1 MKQKDTEER
10 QEKVQE
16 LFERAEERKEKVEMR
31 VAAMQSIRIKILAL
45 VAGAAVAV
53 GLVSVL
59 LFSTMIKKEIKTL
72 VFDYMYDLAK
82 AYQNTIEK
90 NLEDLDGDTPDESFW
105 GKLAGDVSISDMD
118 GSYAYIV
125 SRDGIMCYHPT
136 ADKIGKPV
144 ENAVVSEVVSKLKA
158 GTVPEPAAV
167 EYDFNGTR
175 KYAAYSVTGDG
186 SYIFVITVDESE
198 AMAEADK
205 VMAVCT
211 VGGILSIL
219 LCLIMAFLFCNMI
232 VQPIQK
238 ITEITL
244 QIANLDFRNNQAQ
257 RKMSARRDEIG
268 AMSQAIDSLR
278 AVLVRVI
285 GKITE
290 QSEELFQAS
299 EQMNQKAETVFTTVE
314 QVDRA
319 VQEMAD
325 GATSQA
331 DETQRATE
339 NVVAIGNMI
348 EESNEQMEEL
358 RENAR
363 GMRSAG
369 NEAVQTLGKLDE
381 INRQAVGA
389 IDIIYEQ
396 TNTTNE
402 SALKIREATGLITSI
417 AEETNLLSL
426 NATIEAARAGEQGRG
441 FAVVAGQIQ
450 KLAEQSNESAR
461 KIEEI
466 ISLLL
471 TDSQKAVDTM
481 DEVKQV
487 MNLQNEN
494 VVKTRERFSEVQEG
508 ISKTIDGIRNVAGKL
523 SEIDRARTQVVD
535 VVQNLTAIA
544 EENAA
549 GTEETS
555 ASVTEVGNHMMG
567 ITQNSGELRQIAD
580 SLDQEMKAFRM

>member
-1 MKQKDTEER
+1 MEQRSTKER
-10 QEKVQE
+10 QERVQE
-16 LFERAEERKEKVEMR
+16 LLERAEEKREKVELR
-31 VAAMQSIRIKILAL
+31 VAARQSIRVKIMAL

-53 GLVSVL
+53 GLVAL
-59 LFSTMIKKEIKTL
+59 LVFSTVIKKEIKSL
-72 VFDYMYDLAK
+72 VFDYMYDLTK
-82 AYQNTIEK
+82 SYQNVMEK
-90 NLEDLDGDTPDESFW
+90 SLEELGDGTPDAAFW
-105 GKLAGDVSISDMD
+105 EELAGDISISDME
-118 GSYAYIV
+118 GSYAYV
-125 SRDGIMCYHPT
+125 VAADGTMCYHPT

-144 ENAVVSEVVSKLKA
+144 ENAVVSGVVSSLQS
-158 GTVPEPAAV
+158 GVVPEPETV
-167 EYDFNGTR
+167 EYDFNGKS

-186 SYIFVITVDESE
+186 SYIFVITVDEKE

-205 VMAVCT
+205 VTAVCA
-211 VGGILSIL
+211 VGAILCIL
-219 LCLIMAFLFCNMI
+219 ACLIAAFFFCNII
-232 VQPIQK
+232 VRPIREL
-238 ITEITL
+238 TDLTL
-244 QIANLDFRNNQAQ
+244 RIANLDFRNSQAQ
-257 RKMSARRDEIG
+257 KKMSARRDEIG
-268 AMSQAIDSLR
+268 AMSRAVDSLR
-278 AVLVRVI
+278 AAFVRVI
-285 GKITE
+285 GEITE
-290 QSEELFQAS
+290 QSGALFQAS
-299 EQMNQKAETVFTTVE
+299 ERMNQKAETVCTTVE

-319 VQEMAD
+319 VQEIAD

-331 DETQRATE
+331 DETQKATE
-339 NVVAIGNMI
+339 NVVTIGNMI
-348 EESNEQMEEL
+348 EESNEQMENL

-369 NEAVQTLGKLDE
+369 QEADQTLGTLDE
-381 INRQAVGA
+381 INQQAAQA

-402 SALKIREATGLITSI
+402 SALKIKEATGLITSI

-471 TDSQKAVDTM
+471 ADSQKAVDTM

-494 VVKTRERFSEVQEG
+494 VVKTREKFSEVQEG
-508 ISKTIDGIRNVAGKL
+508 IGKTIDGIRIVAAKL
-523 SEIDRARTQVVD
+523 TEIDEARTQVVD

-544 EENAA
+544 QENAA
-549 GTEETS
+549 GTQETS
-555 ASVTEVGNHMMG
+555 ASVTEVGSHMMD
-567 ITQNSGELRQIAD
+567 ITQNSDDLRQIAD
-580 SLDQEMKAFRM
+580 RLEQEMKAFRM